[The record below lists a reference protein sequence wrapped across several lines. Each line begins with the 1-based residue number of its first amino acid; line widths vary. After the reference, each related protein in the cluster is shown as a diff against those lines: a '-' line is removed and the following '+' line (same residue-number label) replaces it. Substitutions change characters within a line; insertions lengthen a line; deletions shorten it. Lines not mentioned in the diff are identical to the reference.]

1 MSMEKMKMKE
11 SEKMNLKGNTKQ
23 KILDIAESLLAKK
36 GFNGFSYKHIS
47 SLLGIKNAAVHYHF
61 PTKSDLGVDLILR
74 ARIRFQEWAAD
85 IDSQGLKPT
94 EKMEAFFDLYRNL
107 MQSEGRVFFAA
118 AIEAN
123 FKILPDEM
131 QQEARMLVFGYLSWL
146 EGVLRE
152 GRDNGR
158 FSFKG
163 TALEQAHMIWA
174 ILNGTVYLVQM
185 VDPSCI
191 DTAIR
196 QIWDMLEQ

>member
-1 MSMEKMKMKE
+1 MEKMKMQDNE
-11 SEKMNLKGNTKQ
+11 IMNLKGNTKQ

-85 IDSQGLKPT
+85 IDSQDLKPT
-94 EKMEAFFDLYRNL
+94 EKMEAFFGLYRNL
-107 MQSEGRVFFAA
+107 LQSEGRVFFAA
-118 AIEAN
+118 AVEAN

-131 QQEARMLVFGYLSWL
+131 QQEARMLVFGYISWL
-146 EGVLRE
+146 ENVLRQ
-152 GRDNGR
+152 GREDGQ
-158 FSFKG
+158 FSFQG

-185 VDPSCI
+185 IDKSCL

-196 QIWDMLEQ
+196 QIWEMLK

>member
-1 MSMEKMKMKE
+1 MEKTKIKE
-11 SEKMNLKGNTKQ
+11 NEMMNLKGNTKQ

-74 ARIRFQEWAAD
+74 ARIRFQEWAVD

-94 EKMEAFFDLYRNL
+94 EKMDAFFDLYRNL
-107 MQSEGRVFFAA
+107 LQSEGRVFFAA

-152 GRDNGR
+152 GRENGE
-158 FSFKG
+158 FAFKG

-174 ILNGTVYLVQM
+174 VLNGTVYLVQM
-185 VDPSCI
+185 IDPSCI